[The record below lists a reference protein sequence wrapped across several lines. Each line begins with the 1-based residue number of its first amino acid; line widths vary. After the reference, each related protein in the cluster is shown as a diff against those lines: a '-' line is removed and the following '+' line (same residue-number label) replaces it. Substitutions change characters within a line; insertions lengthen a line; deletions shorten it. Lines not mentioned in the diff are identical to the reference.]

1 MTCFVVYDTNVLLS
15 ALPTN
20 HDDAA
25 AVGIIDRITTGEIIP
40 LLSPEILEKYRQV
53 LHDKRYNL
61 PEQSVR
67 NLLNVICKYALPV
80 NPAASE
86 DLALLNL
93 GLPFYQ
99 VVMRRRENGT
109 YPIQDSLKK
118 IPRRPDVVTAR
129 EMLDLLDRR

>member
-1 MTCFVVYDTNVLLS
+1 MTCFAVYDTNVLLS

-25 AVGIIDRITTGEIIP
+25 AVGIIDRITTGEVIP
-40 LLSPEILEKYRQV
+40 LVSPEILEKYRQV
-53 LHDKRYNL
+53 LSDKRFSL

-80 NPAASE
+80 DPSASE

-99 VVMRRRENGT
+99 VVMRRRDNGE
-109 YPIQDSLKK
+109 YLIQESLKK

-129 EMLDLLDRR
+129 EMLDLLDQY